1 MILHCRDIQLDLTQA
16 RIMGIVNVTPDSFS
30 DGGQYSGTANA
41 VRHAF
46 ELIKQGADVIDIG
59 GESTRPGAADV
70 PVQQEL
76 ERVIPV
82 IQKLRGCGAVIS
94 VDTRKPEV
102 MLAAIA
108 EGAHMI
114 NDINALQAEGALAIL
129 AQSDVAVCLMH
140 KQGLPATMQQAPAYV
155 DVVREVQDFL
165 TVRMAAATGFGVA
178 RNRIVLDPG
187 FGFGKSLQHNL
198 KLLHHLDRF
207 TELGVPILAG
217 LSRKS
222 MLGQLT
228 GRAVDERDFA
238 GGAALVIA
246 VLKGARMLRV
256 HNVAACAD
264 ALKII
269 QAVEASD
276 E

>member
-1 MILHCRDIQLDLTQA
+1 MMLHCRDIQLDLTQA

-30 DGGQYSGTANA
+30 DGGQHSSTANA
-41 VRHAF
+41 VRHALA
-46 ELIKQGADVIDIG
+46 LIQQGASVVDIG

-82 IQKLRGCGAVIS
+82 IQALRGCGAVIS
-94 VDTRKPEV
+94 VDTRKLEV
-102 MLAAIA
+102 MRAAIA
-108 EGAHMI
+108 EGAQMI
-114 NDINALQAEGALAIL
+114 NDINALQAEGALAVL
-129 AQSDVAVCLMH
+129 AHSDVAVCLMH
-140 KQGLPATMQQAPAYV
+140 KQGQPATMQQAPAYV
-155 DVVREVQDFL
+155 DVVSEVKDFL
-165 TVRMAAATGFGVA
+165 AARLVAANEFGVA

-222 MLGQLT
+222 MLGQVT

-238 GGAALVIA
+238 GGAALVMA
-246 VLKGARMLRV
+246 VLKGARMIRV

-269 QAVEASD
+269 HAVEASD

>member
-1 MILHCRDIQLDLTQA
+1 MILQCRDIQLDLTQA

-30 DGGQYSGTANA
+30 DGGQHSSTANA
-41 VRHAF
+41 VHHALS
-46 ELIKQGADVIDIG
+46 LIEQGAAVVDIG

-76 ERVIPV
+76 DRVMPV
-82 IQKLRGCGAVIS
+82 IQALRGCGAVIS

-102 MLAAIA
+102 MRAAIA
-108 EGAHMI
+108 EGAQMI
-114 NDINALQAEGALAIL
+114 NDINALQADGALAVLIH
-129 AQSDVAVCLMH
+129 SDVAVCLMH
-140 KQGLPATMQQAPAYV
+140 KQGQPATMQQAPAYV
-155 DVVREVQDFL
+155 DVVKEVKDFL
-165 TVRMAAATGFGVA
+165 AARLAAASEFGVA

-207 TELGVPILAG
+207 TELGVPILVG

-222 MLGQLT
+222 MLGKLT
-228 GRAVDERDFA
+228 GRAVDERDYA
-238 GGAALVIA
+238 GGAALVMA
-246 VLKGARMLRV
+246 VLKGARMIRV